1 MEIEEKERAEKKK
14 RGAKVT
20 AVCLAAL
27 ILLLAGQNSLTF
39 LANGKDNCTHRLF

>member
-27 ILLLAGQNSLTF
+27 TLLLVGQNSLTF
-39 LANGKDNCTHRLF
+39 LANGKDN

>member
-20 AVCLAAL
+20 AVRLAAL
-27 ILLLAGQNSLTF
+27 TSSGAEFNYILLENE
-39 LANGKDNCTHRLF
+39 KDNYSHWLF

>member
-20 AVCLAAL
+20 AVCLAL
-27 ILLLAGQNSLTF
+27 YFQWGRIQVYIF
-39 LANGKDNCTHRLF
+39 

>member
-20 AVCLAAL
+20 AVCLTAL
-27 ILLLAGQNSLTF
+27 IYL
-39 LANGKDNCTHRLF
+39 

>member
-27 ILLLAGQNSLTF
+27 TLLPVVEFNYIF
-39 LANGKDNCTHRLF
+39 F

>member
-27 ILLLAGQNSLTF
+27 TWFVWGQNSIIF
-39 LANGKDNCTHRLF
+39 FFFRKWER